1 MSGLRG
7 LVGPGILFT
16 LLVAGCDLAS
26 DNPAGFE
33 YTGRGPSA
41 VLTDTLYATGA
52 DTTWSVP
59 LPLRHSD
66 RLLVG
71 RFEGFSAVTLMRF
84 DELPGDAVIQEAAL
98 TFQRRTTFTSVEDP
112 GALIVDIQPVTSPW
126 DSTWTG
132 ADLASLTL
140 DPPVDNF
147 SLTFDAESDTVGF
160 AVPSALVQSWVDD
173 PMAAR
178 LGLALT
184 TLPTAPWFV
193 TLYSDESSTSSS
205 GRRPRLRIRYAPA
218 GGGSSRIETVF
229 AGLDLSLVTFENT
242 PPPDELWLARGASY
256 RTLLTFDISGI
267 PPEATINRAVLQL
280 GIIPGTALGA
290 PLGLAVALPATRDP
304 WAVPPLDM
312 VESGTSTFA
321 VSVAEEDS
329 TAAIVVTGPF
339 SELIAGVDRD
349 RGLLLF
355 TANEFAG
362 VGLIRLRDSTAPIDE
377 RARLEVVYSVPPGGI
392 R

>member
-1 MSGLRG
+1 LNGLRG
-7 LVGPGILFT
+7 LVGPGILLA

-59 LPLRHSD
+59 VPLRGAD
-66 RLLVG
+66 RVLVG
-71 RFEGFSAVTLMRF
+71 RFEGFTAVTLIRF
-84 DELPGDAVIQEAAL
+84 EGLPEDAVVQEAAL
-98 TFQRRTTFTSVEDP
+98 SFQRRTSFTAVDDP

-132 ADLASLTL
+132 ADLGSLTL

-147 SLTFDAESDTVGF
+147 SLTFATTDTVGF
-160 AVPSALVQSWVDD
+160 AVPTALVQSWVDD

-184 TLPTAPWFV
+184 TLPTAPWLV
-193 TLYSDESSTSSS
+193 TLYSNESSTSSS

-218 GGGSSRIETVF
+218 GGGSTRIETVF
-229 AGLDLSLVTFENT
+229 ASLDLSLVTFDNT

-256 RTLLTFDISGI
+256 RTLLNFDISGI
-267 PPEATINRAVLQL
+267 PPEATINRAVLRL

-290 PLGLAVALPATRDP
+290 PLGMAAALPATRDP
-304 WAVPPLDM
+304 WALPAFDM
-312 VESGTSTFA
+312 VESGTSTFS
-321 VSVAEEDS
+321 VSVIEEDS
-329 TAAIVVTGPF
+329 TAVIVVTNPI
-339 SELIAGVDRD
+339 SELIAGVDRG

-355 TANEFAG
+355 AASEFTG
-362 VGLIRLRDSTAPIDE
+362 VGLIRLRDSTAPLDQ
-377 RARLEVVYSVPPGGI
+377 RARLEVFYSVPPGGTP
-392 R
+392 